1 MKVSVI
7 LPCLFTDEW
16 QPILA
21 KFSIETMLIRTQI
34 EFELVVVE
42 TGSEIMSEFCEYD
55 FRYFSPCIYVNKPE
69 KTSYTKDFNSGIE
82 ASSGEFIVH
91 TAPDVIVGDRW
102 LEAMLACFDI
112 HDCGVS
118 TVAIKEGGH
127 VLGMDKPHAS
137 IVESFYGAIMMFR
150 RDMRFDESFPDQMS
164 DYDLCMQIYDK
175 GLRSYR
181 NNISQAFH
189 MKLEH
194 GIGEDENARRF
205 QHGVTR
211 FGEKWRDK
219 HWLIKDLI
227 FRGGVNYGA
236 ENR

>member
-16 QPILA
+16 QPKLA
-21 KFSIETMLIRTQI
+21 KFSIETMFARTQN
-34 EFELVVVE
+34 EFQLVIVE
-42 TGSEIMSEFCEYD
+42 TGSRMLESETKDWEGVY
-55 FRYFSPCIYVNKPE
+55 IHIKE
-69 KTSYTKDFNSGIE
+69 KSSYTKDFNSGIE
-82 ASSGEFIVH
+82 ASSGELIVH

>member
-16 QPILA
+16 QPYLA
-21 KFSIETMLIRTQI
+21 KFSIGTMRQKTSEL
-34 EFELVVVE
+34 FELVIVE
-42 TGSEIMSEFCEYD
+42 TGSRIMESEVD
-55 FRYFSPCIYVNKPE
+55 GISKYVNKPH
-69 KTSYTKDFNSGIE
+69 KTYYTRDFNEGIE

-112 HDCGVS
+112 PDCGVS
-118 TVAIKEGGH
+118 TVAVKEGGH
-127 VLGMDKPHAS
+127 VLGHDKPHAS

-194 GIGEDENARRF
+194 SIGEQENTRRF
-205 QHGVTR
+205 QKGVTR

-227 FRGGVNYGA
+227 FRGSVNYGA